1 MAAHSGW
8 NIVLVDDDDSLRRA
22 LTRTLRLAGYRVQ
35 AFRDAEE
42 TMAAHPSWSHAC
54 LILDVDLP
62 GIDGV
67 SYRRALRDA
76 GCDPPTVYITALD
89 PADMNE
95 RLGEPAVILHKP
107 FRNDELLRAIDR
119 LCHA

>member
-1 MAAHSGW
+1 MVAHSRGC
-8 NIVLVDDDDSLRRA
+8 IVLVDDDDSLRRA

-42 TMAAHPSWSHAC
+42 TMAANLVWSNAC
-54 LILDVDLP
+54 LVLDVDLP

-67 SYRRALRDA
+67 TYRHALHDA

-89 PADMNE
+89 PADMRE
-95 RLGEPAVILHKP
+95 RLREPAVILHKP
-107 FRNDELLRAIDR
+107 FRNDELLLAIDN
-119 LCHA
+119 LCHV